1 MRLALATVTAAC
13 SLLAACTHFVNRPSD
28 CAPTPPLAGK
38 PAVGWER
45 VAGLQRVSG
54 RVVAPGSPL
63 PLGGASVSLTRLPV
77 SEQGNSAVIE
87 RVTDNSGAFIIES
100 ISPASYLIRVRR
112 LGYTQVRD
120 TIEVKPDS
128 ALAVIALLVRNN
140 LILDEC
146 SLTYQKVRVPW
157 WKRS

>member
-1 MRLALATVTAAC
+1 MKMALATVTAAC
-13 SLLAACTHFVNRPSD
+13 SLLPACTHFVNRPSD
-28 CAPTPPLAGK
+28 CAPTAPPAGK

-54 RVVAPGSPL
+54 RVVAPASVL

-77 SEQGNSAVIE
+77 SESGNSTGIE
-87 RVTDNSGAFIIES
+87 RVTDNTGAFTIES
-100 ISPASYLIRVRR
+100 ISPAWYLIRVRR

-128 ALAVIALLVRNN
+128 ALAVIVLLVRDN
-140 LILDEC
+140 LALDEC
-146 SLTYQKVRVPW
+146 TLTYQKVRVPW